1 MTPRTRGSAA
11 GAASRRVGKG
21 SQSNNMKIST
31 VIPAYNRADLIGETL
46 RSIVSQSCP
55 PIEVIVVDDGST
67 DGTAEVVESF
77 GGPVRL
83 VRQANAGAGA
93 ARNAGFALARGD
105 AIHFMDSD
113 DLSSLNTYDVQG
125 RALEQGAEMAY
136 GPWLR
141 TRFDGQALTPEP
153 AALQQAPVRTDT
165 PIDQL
170 VLSGRWV
177 TVFQPC
183 LFRRELIERA
193 GPYRVDLKPS
203 EDTEMLYR
211 LTRSARG
218 IVHTP
223 ESVVLYRVHP
233 EHQISM
239 TNAPKRMLDQA
250 NLWSVFGQHLAEH
263 DGASWSTRF
272 HLAQRLI
279 QVSRDVRPFDAEL
292 SRELA
297 RRAGGFARATK
308 PVLDLADRIAARY
321 RLVTTGLRDFADLRA
336 GPVSAGQREEISRL
350 GYNLP

>member
-1 MTPRTRGSAA
+1 
-11 GAASRRVGKG
+11 
-21 SQSNNMKIST
+21 MKIST

-46 RSIVSQSCP
+46 RSIVSQTRP

-113 DLSSLNTYDVQG
+113 DLSSLNTYDVQA
-125 RALEQGAEMAY
+125 RALEQGADMAY

-141 TRFDGQALTPEP
+141 TRFDGDALTPDP
-153 AALQQAPVRTDT
+153 AALQQAPVRPGT

-183 LFRRELIERA
+183 LFRRALIERA

-250 NLWSVFGQHLAEH
+250 SLWSVFQQHLAERS
-263 DGASWSTRF
+263 DVSWPTRLRF
-272 HLAQRLI
+272 AQRLV
-279 QVSRDVRPFDAEL
+279 QASRDVRPYEAAL
-292 SRELA
+292 SRDLA
-297 RRAGGFARATK
+297 QQAGGFARAAK
-308 PVLDLADRIAARY
+308 PVLDLADRVAARY
-321 RLVTTGLRDFADLRA
+321 RLMTTGLRDLADLRA
-336 GPVSAGQREEISRL
+336 GPVSAVQREEIARL

>member
-1 MTPRTRGSAA
+1 MGRQ
-11 GAASRRVGKG
+11 GKP
-21 SQSNNMKIST
+21 SNNMKIST

-46 RSIVSQSCP
+46 RSIVSQTRP

-113 DLSSLNTYDVQG
+113 DLSSLNTYDVQA

-141 TRFDGQALTPEP
+141 TRFDGAALTPDP
-153 AALQQAPVRTDT
+153 AVLQQAPVRAGT

-170 VLSGRWV
+170 VLSARWV

-223 ESVVLYRVHP
+223 ESILLYRVHP
-233 EHQISM
+233 EHQVSM
-239 TNAPKRMLDQA
+239 TNTPKRMLDQA
-250 NLWSVFGQHLAEH
+250 NLWSLFQQHLADCEK
-263 DGASWSTRF
+263 ASWRTR
-272 HLAQRLI
+272 LRVAQRLA
-279 QVSRDVRPFDAEL
+279 QVARDVRPFDEIL
-292 SRELA
+292 SRDLA
-297 RRAGGFARATK
+297 RQAGGLARATK
-308 PVLDLADRIAARY
+308 PVADLAERIAARY
-321 RLVTTGLRDFADLRA
+321 RLITTGLRDLAELRA
-336 GPVSAGQREEISRL
+336 GPVSAVQREEIARL

>member
-1 MTPRTRGSAA
+1 MKPRIRGSAA
-11 GAASRRVGKG
+11 GSAATGRQGKP
-21 SQSNNMKIST
+21 NNKMKIST

-46 RSIVSQSCP
+46 RSIVSQTRP
-55 PIEVIVVDDGST
+55 PMEVIVVDDGST

-93 ARNAGFALARGD
+93 ARNAGFALAQGD
-105 AIHFMDSD
+105 VIHFMDSD

-125 RALEQGAEMAY
+125 RALEQGAEMVY

-141 TRFDGQALTPEP
+141 TRFDGQALTPDP
-153 AALQQAPVRTDT
+153 AALQQAPVRQDT
-165 PIDQL
+165 PIDEL
-170 VLSGRWV
+170 VLSGQWV

-211 LTRSARG
+211 LTRAARG

-250 NLWSVFGQHLAEH
+250 NLWAVFQQHLAERE
-263 DGASWSTRF
+263 DVRWSTRLRF
-272 HLAQRLI
+272 GQRLAQA
-279 QVSRDVRPFDAEL
+279 SRDVRPYEATL
-292 SRELA
+292 SRDLA
-297 RRAGGFARATK
+297 RQAGGFARAAK
-308 PVLDLADRIAARY
+308 PVIDLADRIAARY
-321 RLVTTGLRDFADLRA
+321 RLITTGLRDLADLRP
-336 GPVSAGQREEISRL
+336 GPVTAGQREEIARL
-350 GYNLP
+350 GYQLP